1 MRWEFG
7 DGGAG
12 IGAALSAFAA
22 WIGGFWCIGLDFGL
36 PFDLGNTP
44 TTSSSSTS
52 TSSHSSSSSTAR
64 GGMTRG
70 GMTYMLWVPKQF
82 VELIFLLFFCN
93 CRKQT

>member
-1 MRWEFG
+1 MPWMTLPQEGHSPR
-7 DGGAG
+7 DGGQGAG
-12 IGAALSAFAA
+12 MVVGGGSGIWGAHALAFA
-22 WIGGFWCIGLDFGL
+22 GLDFGL

-70 GMTYMLWVPKQF
+70 GMTYMLWAPK
-82 VELIFLLFFCN
+82 
-93 CRKQT
+93 